1 MKPIR
6 FIIIGFLYKHLLK
19 SVFFRFD
26 PEDVHNHM
34 VKVGIFAGR
43 FGFTRWI
50 NQKLFSYQDPMLSVV
65 VDGIEYKNPLG
76 LAAGFDKDAELT
88 DILPMVGFGF
98 EEVGSV
104 TGEYCEGNPRPR
116 LWRLPKSKSLL
127 VYYGLK
133 NKGAVETNKNLSE
146 KTFSFPVGISIAKT
160 NCKATVETRA
170 GVLDYKKAFEIFIE
184 SNIGSYITLNIS
196 CPNTF
201 GGEPFTDPVKLEQ
214 LLSEL
219 ATVPCNKPV
228 YIKLPAELPRE
239 QIDEILEVVEKYK
252 ISGFICTNLAKKRD
266 VKKIFDK
273 TVPNVGGMSG
283 KVVEDLSNELISY
296 LYKKVGDKYTII
308 GCGGVFGPEDAYRK
322 IKLGASL
329 VQMITGM
336 IYGGPQTIGEINHG
350 LVKLLKKDG
359 YKNISEAVG
368 TA

>member
-1 MKPIR
+1 MRLLR
-6 FIIIGFLYKHLLK
+6 FIIIGFLYKRLLK
-19 SVFFRFD
+19 PIFFRFD

-34 VKVGIFAGR
+34 VKVGIFCGR
-43 FGFTRWI
+43 FRFTKWI
-50 NQKLFSYQDPMLSVV
+50 IKNLFSYEHRALCLT
-65 VDGIEYKNPLG
+65 VDGIKYQNPIG

-88 DILPMVGFGF
+88 EVLPSVGFGF

-116 LWRLPKSKSLL
+116 LWRLPKSESLL

-133 NKGAVETNKNLSE
+133 NKGAVETNKNLSK

-170 GVLDYKKAFEIFIE
+170 GVLDYKKAFETFIE
-184 SNIGSYITLNIS
+184 SDIGNYITLNIS
-196 CPNTF
+196 CPNAF
-201 GGEPFTDPVKLEQ
+201 GGEPFTDSLRLEQ
-214 LLSEL
+214 LLHEL
-219 ATVPCNKPV
+219 SSIPCTKPV

-239 QIDEILEVVEKYK
+239 QIDEILKVVEKYK

-266 VKKIFDK
+266 SKKIFDK
-273 TVPNVGGMSG
+273 TVPDMGGMSG
-283 KVVEDLSNELISY
+283 KVVQDLSDELIAC
-296 LYKKVGDKYTII
+296 LYKKVGEKYTII

-368 TA
+368 KE